1 MIDGLVLGGITWLSY
16 VISFIH
22 FPNFLKRFMLKHFF
36 LTDIISVTFT
46 FFLLSSISQSLG
58 SVVGSM
64 FCGLLVNISLI
75 AKNAM
80 DKTNNELRNTQ

>member
-1 MIDGLVLGGITWLSY
+1 MIDGLVLGTITWLSY
-16 VISFIH
+16 VFSFMH

-75 AKNAM
+75 AKNTM
-80 DKTNNELRNTQ
+80 DKINYEHRST

>member
-1 MIDGLVLGGITWLSY
+1 MIDGLVLGTITWLSY
-16 VISFIH
+16 VFSFIH
-22 FPNFLKRFMLKHFF
+22 FPNFLKRFMLRHFF
-36 LTDIISVTFT
+36 LTDIISVAFT

-75 AKNAM
+75 AKNAI
-80 DKTNNELRNTQ
+80 DKGNNELSNT

>member
-16 VISFIH
+16 VFSFIH

-80 DKTNNELRNTQ
+80 DKTNNELRNT